1 MMPREHGATA
11 MLLIPFFAAAIL
23 ARELRWSEMAALLAV
38 FCVFA
43 MKDPLVVLA
52 RQRWIWKQVRPESSV
67 ARRWFIGEALI
78 AAACGAVL
86 AFSWPLWLL
95 MAVGAGAVAFSAIAV
110 YVNVRN
116 RQRSTVFQI
125 VSAFGLCSTSLAACV
140 SATGTVQ
147 PWCWWL
153 WALCGLQSAAGIFVV
168 HSRLDARIAVR
179 KGGQSSQTAA
189 IVACVFLIAASALAV
204 LLHLRW
210 VAIALLI
217 AAAAYRYDLQR
228 QKRPEALQM
237 PLKSVGL
244 QAMSL
249 SIAYALM
256 LVVGL
261 W

>member
-23 ARELRWSEMAALLAV
+23 ARELRWSEVAALLAV

-43 MKDPLVVLA
+43 AKDPLVVLA
-52 RQRWIWKQVRPESSV
+52 RQRWIWKQRRPETDV
-67 ARRWFIGEALI
+67 AIRWLIGEGLI
-78 AAACGAVL
+78 LAGCGVVL

-95 MAVGAGAVAFSAIAV
+95 VAVGIGAAAFSAIAV

-116 RQRSTVFQI
+116 RQRSTLFQI
-125 VSAFGLCSTSLAACV
+125 VSAFAICSSSVAACV
-140 SATGTVQ
+140 SATGRVQ

-168 HSRLDARIAVR
+168 HARLDARIAAR
-179 KGGQSSQTAA
+179 KGGSTSQASA
-189 IVACVFLIAASALAV
+189 VLACIILIAASSV
-204 LLHLRW
+204 SVILHQRW
-210 VAIALLI
+210 IAIALLI

-228 QKRPEALQM
+228 QKKAESLQM

>member
-1 MMPREHGATA
+1 MPREHGATA

-23 ARELRWSEMAALLAV
+23 ARELRWSEVAALLAV

-43 MKDPLVVLA
+43 AKDPLVVLA
-52 RQRWIWKQVRPESSV
+52 RQRWIWKPRRPETAV
-67 ARRWFIGEALI
+67 AIRWLTGEALVL
-78 AAACGAVL
+78 AACGLLL
-86 AFSWPLWLL
+86 AFTWPLWLL
-95 MAVGAGAVAFSAIAV
+95 MVVGSAALAFSAFAV

-116 RQRSTVFQI
+116 RQRSTLFQI

-140 SATGTVQ
+140 SATGRVQ

-153 WALCGLQSAAGIFVV
+153 WALCGLQSTAGILVV
-168 HSRLDARIAVR
+168 HARLDARIAAR
-179 KGGQSSQTAA
+179 KGALNPPRAALTACL
-189 IVACVFLIAASALAV
+189 VLLAASAFALIQGQ
-204 LLHLRW
+204 RW
-210 VAIALLI
+210 IAIALLA

-228 QKRPEALQM
+228 QRDANSLQL

-244 QAMSL
+244 QAMSV
-249 SIAYALM
+249 SIAYALL